1 MLTGML
7 FLELFGYVPEFI
19 TINYMIGE
27 AAAILASLF
36 ILPRVYIPHWF
47 LALMIGVAAGIGTY
61 YSDLEN
67 KNAGYLIMAICLI
80 FAVCKRSFEMA
91 MDGMKK

>member
-7 FLELFGYVPEFI
+7 FLEVFGYVPEFI
-19 TINYMIGE
+19 TINYMIIE
-27 AAAILASLF
+27 AVLTF
-36 ILPRVYIPHWF
+36 ISFFFFRVYIPHWF
-47 LALMIGVAAGIGTY
+47 LAIMIGIAAGIGTY

-91 MDGMKK
+91 VDRRKK